1 MNIKVYTKNG
11 DKLYL
16 TLNKN
21 QFNKLKKDVIK
32 TNYDGS
38 LTLKNGDIIELYN

>member
-1 MNIKVYTKNG
+1 MDIKVYTKNG

-16 TLNKN
+16 TLNKK

-32 TNYDGS
+32 INYDKS
-38 LTLKNGDIIELYN
+38 LTLKNGDRIELY